1 MRTPLR
7 AGRSALLIWAGLALL
22 SPAAFAQAGPPSGDK
37 DAPLIARTPAP
48 RIAAPNASPV
58 QNDGLGNSGGAGLLT
73 SISADDMLKLATE
86 AGFPARW
93 VNAPDGERVLVAQI
107 DAVTPFQIIL
117 QDCVTAQQNCVDFE
131 LYAGFDTP
139 KRPSQDQINRFNR
152 EKTWNGFGYLT
163 PQGAPALRAQYT
175 LAGGVS
181 REHLTILIKAWGA
194 NLKNF
199 LAHIEFVPG
208 AVQTARAKP

>member
-1 MRTPLR
+1 MSTPWRT
-7 AGRSALLIWAGLALL
+7 GRSALLIWAGLALL
-22 SPAAFAQAGPPSGDK
+22 GPAAFAQAGAPIGDK
-37 DAPLIARTPAP
+37 DAPLIAGTPAP
-48 RIAAPNASPV
+48 RSAAPNASSGQNGVPNGPV
-58 QNDGLGNSGGAGLLT
+58 GDGLLT
-73 SISADDMLKLATE
+73 SISAADMLKLATE

-107 DAVTPFQIIL
+107 DAATPFQIIL
-117 QDCVTAQQNCVDFE
+117 QDCVAEQQNCVDFE
-131 LYAGFDTP
+131 FYAGFDTP
-139 KRPSQDQINRFNR
+139 KKPSQDQINRFNR
-152 EKTWNGFGYLT
+152 EKTWNAFGYLT